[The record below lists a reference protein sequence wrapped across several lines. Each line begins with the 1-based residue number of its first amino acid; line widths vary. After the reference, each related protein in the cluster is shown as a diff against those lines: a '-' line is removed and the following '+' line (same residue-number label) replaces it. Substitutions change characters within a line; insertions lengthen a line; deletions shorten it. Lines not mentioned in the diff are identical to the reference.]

1 MRHGYNSR
9 YSDLL
14 YRYMVLSFVK
24 ENFPFF
30 WQDATQLVKKSASRL
45 LISIALTIVQRKLS
59 SLNFSPTRHRDGLM
73 VERLD
78 MT

>member
-1 MRHGYNSR
+1 MRQGYNSS
-9 YSDLL
+9 YSDLM
-14 YRYMVLSFVK
+14 YQYMVLSLVNK
-24 ENFPFF
+24 IFF
-30 WQDATQLVKKSASRL
+30 FRQDATQLVKKSASRL

-59 SLNFSPTRHRDGLM
+59 SRNFWPIRHRNGLM